1 MFLLFDIGGTNTRM
15 AVSRDGE
22 NFEKPVI
29 FPTPVGFDEGISLFK
44 ERALEL
50 TNENMSGI
58 VGGLPGILNKDKSS
72 LLDAPNLKDWNGK
85 PIKSELEKEFGAPA
99 YLENDAALA
108 ALGEAVYGAGKGK
121 RIVAYLTISTG
132 VGGARAVS
140 GKIDENVFGFEPGR
154 QLMDGIH
161 DLEYFCSGNS
171 FKKRYGKEPEEIS
184 DPAIWEETTLWLAR
198 GIHNLTDF
206 WSPDI
211 IVLGGSVMLNRISI
225 DQLRLSL
232 EKINKEHNSFL
243 DLPELVLASLGDE
256 SGLYGGLA
264 RAKFLDNNL

>member
-1 MFLLFDIGGTNTRM
+1 MFLLFDIGGTNTRI

-85 PIKSELEKEFGAPA
+85 PIKSELEKEFGAPV

-108 ALGEAVYGAGKGK
+108 ALGEAVYGSGKGK

-132 VGGARAVS
+132 VGGARAVN
-140 GKIDENVFGFEPGR
+140 GKINENIFGFEPGR